1 LSNFSLDGGRQRLSE
16 NRLEIRREELSRL
29 APRTLPIN
37 DRQLSSYLQ
46 PTPFLQ
52 SDHPSVRALAKN
64 ILRGEADARRAAVKL
79 KDWVYQEIAKEP
91 TVSIPN
97 ALQVLKTKKGDCN
110 EHTVLF
116 NALARAAGIPAK
128 TVIGVV
134 YLRGAFYY
142 HAWSEVWLGEWISLD
157 SVLNQFPADVTHVK
171 FLEGEIDRQI
181 DILQL
186 IGNLKI
192 EVV

>member
-1 LSNFSLDGGRQRLSE
+1 MQ
-16 NRLEIRREELSRL
+16 
-29 APRTLPIN
+29 T
-37 DRQLSSYLQ
+37 
-46 PTPFLQ
+46 
-52 SDHPSVRALAKN
+52 DHPNIRALSAN
-64 ILRGEADARRAAVKL
+64 IVQGETNGLRAAL
-79 KDWVYQEIAKEP
+79 RIKDWVYKEIAKEP

-97 ALQVLKTKKGDCN
+97 ALEVVQTRKGDCN

-128 TVIGVV
+128 TVVGVV

-142 HAWSEVWLGEWISLD
+142 HAWSEVWLGDWVSLD
-157 SVLNQFPADVTHVK
+157 SVLNQFPADVTHIK

-192 EVV
+192 EVL